1 LIGAL
6 FDRVRILALHALDEC
21 DAGRVVIADFF
32 PGMQQMLGFSRS
44 LESILLFKW
53 RSVCLTDWEDV
64 MEHKSLDKIRDVAE
78 ILPNWLNP
86 RPLSKSERLER
97 WAEALEREG
106 GRQLNTLFQIEHA
119 PAARRATLR
128 ADDSLLTVAFND
140 PHLRAEG
147 LAGDTVGDAVAFFGI
162 SERQMHDI
170 VCFCHHGP
178 TIAAN
183 TAAAQIRAAA
193 TLRPV
198 DARPLLIGAVV
209 AASIA
214 VGLLLI

>member
-1 LIGAL
+1 
-6 FDRVRILALHALDEC
+6 
-21 DAGRVVIADFF
+21 
-32 PGMQQMLGFSRS
+32 
-44 LESILLFKW
+44 
-53 RSVCLTDWEDV
+53 
-64 MEHKSLDKIRDVAE
+64 MEHKTLDKIRDVAE

-86 RPLSKSERLER
+86 RPLSKFERLER

-106 GRQLNTLFQIEHA
+106 GRQLNTLFQIEYA
-119 PAARRATLR
+119 PAVRRATLR

-140 PHLRAEG
+140 PRLRAEG
-147 LAGDTVGDAVAFFGI
+147 LAGDTMGDAVAFFGV

-198 DARPLLIGAVV
+198 NARPLLVGAVV

-214 VGLLLI
+214 VALLIA

>member
-1 LIGAL
+1 
-6 FDRVRILALHALDEC
+6 
-21 DAGRVVIADFF
+21 VITDFF

-44 LESILLFKW
+44 LKSILLFKW

-86 RPLSKSERLER
+86 RPSSKSERLEC

-106 GRQLNTLFQIEHA
+106 GRQLNTLFQIEYA
-119 PAARRATLR
+119 PAVRRATLR
-128 ADDSLLTVAFND
+128 VDDSLLTVAFND
-140 PHLRAEG
+140 PRLRAEG
-147 LAGDTVGDAVAFFGI
+147 LAGDTMGDAVAFFGI

-198 DARPLLIGAVV
+198 YTRPLLVGAVV

-214 VGLLLI
+214 VALLIA